1 MAYIYKITNLING
14 KAYIGKTLLTIEE
27 RWKEHCRDARKERCE
42 KRPLYSA
49 MNKYGFENFKVEQ
62 IEECDDNT
70 VNEQEVYWIEH
81 FGTFKDG
88 YNATIGGDGKH
99 YLDYD
104 LICETYKQ
112 VQNMVKI
119 AKLCGCHEDSVRKI
133 LKERQI
139 KTLSSQEISKIQRSQ
154 MINQYSISGEY
165 IKTFSSISDAARY
178 IQSLSPENRTGLG
191 GIKQHIS
198 DVAKGKRKTAYKYIW
213 KYPD

>member
-112 VQNMVKI
+112 VQNIAKT

-139 KTLSSQEISKIQRSQ
+139 KILSGQEISKIQRSQ

-191 GIKQHIS
+191 GIVQHIS
-198 DVAKGKRKTAYKYIW
+198 DVAKGKRKIAYKYIW
-213 KYPD
+213 KYPN

>member
-1 MAYIYKITNLING
+1 MEKIYV
-14 KAYIGKTLLTIEE
+14 GKTLSSISK
-27 RWKEHCRDARKERCE
+27 RWQEHCKDSKKILKE
-42 KRPLYSA
+42 KRPLYFA
-49 MNKYGFENFKVEQ
+49 MRKYGEDNFYIEQ
-62 IEECDDNT
+62 IEECPDEI
-70 VNEQEVYWIEH
+70 VNEREIYWIEYYQS
-81 FGTFKDG
+81 FKKG
-88 YNATIGGDGKH
+88 YNATKGGDGKH

-112 VQNMVKI
+112 VQSMAKT

-139 KTLSSQEISKIQRSQ
+139 KTLSGQEISKIQRSQ

-191 GIKQHIS
+191 GIVQHIS

>member
-112 VQNMVKI
+112 VQSMAKT
-119 AKLCGCHEDSVRKI
+119 AKLCGCHEDSVRNI
-133 LKERQI
+133 LKNRNISILSGPECSKNI
-139 KTLSSQEISKIQRSQ
+139 NGKIINMYSKT
-154 MINQYSISGEY
+154 GEY
-165 IKTFSSISDAARY
+165 IKTFASIHDAWRYLVEHDGRSGSSGCSHIGQAA
-178 IQSLSPENRTGLG
+178 N
-191 GIKQHIS
+191 
-198 DVAKGKRKTAYKYIW
+198 GKRKTAYGYIW
-213 KYPD
+213 KFVDNL